1 LEGVLTMVEHGVYSV
16 VLKGNLLSI
25 TLIGS
30 FNELAT
36 KSACLQ
42 IQAKVDSLNGKAFG
56 VLFNCTGY
64 EGSTPAAH
72 KISNDY
78 FSWVNKQNCLA
89 WAAVYHHAIYA
100 EMAKNEQPAMFECQN
115 RLEFYDIESAKLWL
129 ANQSVVAC

>member
-1 LEGVLTMVEHGVYSV
+1 MEGVLTMVEHGVYSV

-56 VLFNCTGY
+56 VYLI
-64 EGSTPAAH
+64 A
-72 KISNDY
+72 
-78 FSWVNKQNCLA
+78 LA
-89 WAAVYHHAIYA
+89 
-100 EMAKNEQPAMFECQN
+100 MK
-115 RLEFYDIESAKLWL
+115 
-129 ANQSVVAC
+129 VVHLQHIKYPTIIFRG